1 MRNLD
6 ENNPA
11 WMILI
16 EEEQLALTLHY
27 GPEKST
33 WQAGEIMKKA
43 HYKYLEIKA
52 RGEKFL
58 KIFIERIIEPGF
70 AYKYLKSKGS
80 IPKWNRLLTGR
91 TARVLSTMDSPPLY
105 MTFIVGDPGGKMMK
119 DIITFTGMK
128 FVGKHYFGSVRTSS
142 KKQRKQWLEKAYKVG
157 TKE

>member
-58 KIFIERIIEPGF
+58 KIFIEHYEIYGDLFPDDLIISPSF
-70 AYKYLKSKGS
+70 RKFLD
-80 IPKWNRLLTGR
+80 LT
-91 TARVLSTMDSPPLY
+91 
-105 MTFIVGDPGGKMMK
+105 
-119 DIITFTGMK
+119 II
-128 FVGKHYFGSVRTSS
+128 
-142 KKQRKQWLEKAYKVG
+142 QRMQVSNAI
-157 TKE
+157 KEIDKLIR